1 MRRSDSTSDSSWLTR
16 AVRTYV
22 ADGFLDPAVLGRA
35 RPRSADDRLMA
46 IVAGIAGADPSLTL
60 QAIADRLEAMRER
73 TPRGR
78 TRWQPSSVRM
88 LLERARKHGM
98 LSW

>member
-1 MRRSDSTSDSSWLTR
+1 MPRISDATAPWTVERLTR
-16 AVRTYV
+16 AVKRYV
-22 ADGFLDPAVLGRA
+22 ADGFLDAAVLGRA
-35 RPRSADDRLMA
+35 RPRLMA
-46 IVAGIAGADPSLTL
+46 IVAGIAGVDPSLTL

-88 LLERARKHGM
+88 LLERAKKHGM
-98 LSW
+98 L